1 MSILHPQNHSCS
13 YLLLSLRACTLPALL
28 LRPWQ
33 AGSSL
38 RLTKLTAWTVMQ
50 LSGLFFFFLVLSSAL
65 DFKTHSESEVMQTSS
80 EQVASNGPPVD
91 EVCWKLKARSD
102 AARQLL
108 LFTVSH
114 GDTRKTTGR
123 RYSWK
128 PSAWKVENTGLPSSA
143 ESCAT
148 VLAPSFIHSCKCV
161 IRNLLWG

>member
-1 MSILHPQNHSCS
+1 MYLSSPACC
-13 YLLLSLRACTLPALL
+13 LLLIHKEGYELL
-28 LRPWQ
+28 ANVYEELLSVHSPSPKSQ
-33 AGSSL
+33 LQLSAFVTSSL
-38 RLTKLTAWTVMQ
+38 HSASSAFKALAGGIELTFDKADSLDSNAVVWPFY
-50 LSGLFFFFLVLSSAL
+50 FFFFLVLSSAL

-128 PSAWKVENTGLPSSA
+128 PSA
-143 ESCAT
+143 
-148 VLAPSFIHSCKCV
+148 
-161 IRNLLWG
+161 